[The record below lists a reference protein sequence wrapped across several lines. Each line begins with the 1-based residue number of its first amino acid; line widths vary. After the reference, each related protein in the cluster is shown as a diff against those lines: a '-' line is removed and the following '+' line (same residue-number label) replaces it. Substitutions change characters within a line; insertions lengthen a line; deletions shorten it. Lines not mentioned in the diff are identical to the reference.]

1 MRLIYNFLTFIAMT
15 TKLTTIM
22 SANQAWEAFMA
33 SHRFWTV
40 KWIGPSD
47 RQDVPRDEMDTP
59 RKYDVTLRSPE
70 RDQEDVKKMF
80 LDFIKALNK

>member
-1 MRLIYNFLTFIAMT
+1 MSLISNFLTFTAMT
-15 TKLTTIM
+15 TELTTIM
-22 SANQAWEAFMA
+22 SANQAGEAFMA

-47 RQDVPRDEMDTP
+47 RKDVPRDEMDTP
-59 RKYDVTLRSPE
+59 RKYNVTLRSPE
-70 RDQEDVKKMF
+70 RDPGEVKKMF